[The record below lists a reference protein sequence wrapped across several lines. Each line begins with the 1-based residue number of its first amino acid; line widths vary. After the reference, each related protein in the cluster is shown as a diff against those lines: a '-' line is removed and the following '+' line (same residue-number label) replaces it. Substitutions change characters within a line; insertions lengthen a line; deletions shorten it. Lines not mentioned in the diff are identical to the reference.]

1 MPSSLTVW
9 KTVHRITLSAA
20 FVLLSVLAANAAGD
34 GVSEGPDGS
43 VTTKG
48 WAPLFDG
55 KTLAGWTRFGDGKWT
70 VEDGAIVGR
79 ANKEKLY
86 GLLFTAEQFDDFTVR
101 FKFKVLAGDSGFY
114 IRTVFKEPDQ
124 AHGNQVQVGLSG
136 SGVGGVY
143 ESYGRGWI
151 DKPSDELQAKILRDR
166 DWNEMSISASGGNIV
181 VHVNGTKT
189 AELKDDPGRAKGHFA
204 LQMHSGNLMHLMFKD
219 IEVRRF

>member
-1 MPSSLTVW
+1 MRSSLTVW
-9 KTVHRITLSAA
+9 TTVNRWALSTAL
-20 FVLLSVLAANAAGD
+20 VLLSVLATSAADD
-34 GVSEGPDGS
+34 GLSAGPDGS
-43 VTTKG
+43 ESTKA
-48 WAPLFDG
+48 WAPLFNG
-55 KTLAGWTRFGDGKWT
+55 STLEGWHRVGDGEWT
-70 VEDGAIVGR
+70 VEDGVIVGR

-86 GLLFTAEQFDDFTVR
+86 GLLFTDDQFDDFTVR

-143 ESYGRGWI
+143 ESYGRGWL
-151 DKPSDELQAKILRDR
+151 DKPSDEVQQKILNDR
-166 DWNEMSISASGGNIV
+166 DWNDMSISASGGDIV

-189 AELKDDPGRAKGHFA
+189 AELKDDPSRRKGHFA

-219 IEVRRF
+219 IEVRH

>member
-1 MPSSLTVW
+1 VSSSLTVP
-9 KTVHRITLSAA
+9 TTAHRVRLSVAV
-20 FVLLSVLAANAAGD
+20 VLLLVFLASLASVGFAADPDN
-34 GVSEGPDGS
+34 SE
-43 VTTKG
+43 TTKP
-48 WAPLFDG
+48 WTPLFNG
-55 KTLAGWTRFGDGKWT
+55 KTLEGWTQFGDGEWT
-70 VEDGAIVGR
+70 VEDGVIVGR

-86 GLLFTAEQFDDFTVR
+86 GLLFTDDQFDDFTVR

-151 DKPSDELQAKILRDR
+151 DKPSDQLQAKILNDR
-166 DWNEMSISASGGNIV
+166 DWNEMSITASAGDIV

-189 AELKDDPGRAKGHFA
+189 AGLNDDPGRRKGHFA
-204 LQMHSGNLMHLMFKD
+204 LQMHSGNVMHLMFKD
-219 IEVRRF
+219 IEVRPF